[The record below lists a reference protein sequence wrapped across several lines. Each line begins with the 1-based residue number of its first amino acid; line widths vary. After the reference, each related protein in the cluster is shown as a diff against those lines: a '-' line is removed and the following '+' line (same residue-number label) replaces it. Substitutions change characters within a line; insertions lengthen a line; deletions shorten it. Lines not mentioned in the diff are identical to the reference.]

1 MTQRFWASVVLAL
14 PLLVSTMSAFI
25 LDTYS
30 SVVGDQLSIEIHAPT
45 YRQRMPARLDF
56 NASPMGLETQHGQQ

>member
-30 SVVGDQLSIEIHAPT
+30 SVVGDQLSIEIHAP
-45 YRQRMPARLDF
+45 
-56 NASPMGLETQHGQQ
+56 S